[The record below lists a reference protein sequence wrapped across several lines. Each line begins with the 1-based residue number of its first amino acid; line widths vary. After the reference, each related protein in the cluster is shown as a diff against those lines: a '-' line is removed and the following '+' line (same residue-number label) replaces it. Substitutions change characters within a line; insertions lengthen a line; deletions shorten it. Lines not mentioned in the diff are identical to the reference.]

1 MEGNFSDLTMGGME
15 ICIAKS
21 NDRTLSVG
29 LELLVTSSQQQ
40 TKCQT
45 NQLMKT
51 NEEL

>member
-1 MEGNFSDLTMGGME
+1 MEENFSDFTMGGME
-15 ICIAKS
+15 ICIAKC

-29 LELLVTSSQQQ
+29 LELLATSSQQQ

-51 NEEL
+51 NEGL